1 MTAVGTKALKLL
13 MVEDNELDADL
24 AARAL
29 RSADLDFEYQVVRNE
44 AGLRAA
50 LERLRP
56 DVILCDFAFPD
67 FDGLTA
73 LRIVRET
80 SPATPVIF
88 VSGTLSEE
96 RAVMALQNGAA
107 DYVLKS
113 NLVRLPAAVSRAVEQ
128 AAEHKRRLAAEE
140 RVQQL
145 SRTKDVLA
153 SVNSAIVRLRDRLE
167 LFTEACRIA
176 MDEGGFAQTFVLTI
190 DRDSNRAAIPA
201 LIGLGPESHDT
212 RLAFMQRILDNLEN
226 APGAVAESLRTSQ
239 PATRKLA
246 EHPEMYLQKEML
258 AEGIR
263 AVASF
268 PIVIDGKILGV
279 IVFSAY
285 EASHFDIEEMQL
297 LASLTNNLAFA
308 LDLME
313 KQRRVD
319 YLSYYDP
326 ITDLPNRSLFTERLR
341 SSISAIR
348 PGESAAVMLLDVR
361 RFSALNTTLGERAGD
376 ELLRACAA
384 RLVERFG
391 TDQVARWPG
400 NRFAI
405 CFPALKSLQPIV
417 DQLADEGL
425 RLFAPPFTVDGHTLV
440 VNVRVGCAMFPQD
453 AHDAETLIHDADI
466 ALQNARSSDAP
477 YQFYSTTQSKAL
489 QERVDLED
497 RLRRAIEQRQFR
509 LFYQPKVD
517 LATRAIVG
525 LEALIRWPD
534 PHGDG
539 SLVPPN
545 DFVPVLEETGLIV
558 EVGRWALREA
568 ARQYAKWRADGLK
581 APRIAVNLS
590 ARQLDGSVVAQ
601 VRDAVKLCGDECGL
615 DIEITESM
623 LMENVADAAAKLR
636 EMRDLGVEIALDDF
650 GTGYSSLSVLQQLPL
665 SSIKIDRSFV
675 NGMTEDAS
683 KTTMISTIIL
693 LAQANGFKVIAEGV
707 ENEKEAHLLHLLK
720 CDQMQGFLFAHPLPP
735 EAIAPM
741 LEADVR

>member
-1 MTAVGTKALKLL
+1 
-13 MVEDNELDADL
+13 
-24 AARAL
+24 
-29 RSADLDFEYQVVRNE
+29 
-44 AGLRAA
+44 
-50 LERLRP
+50 
-56 DVILCDFAFPD
+56 
-67 FDGLTA
+67 
-73 LRIVRET
+73 
-80 SPATPVIF
+80 
-88 VSGTLSEE
+88 
-96 RAVMALQNGAA
+96 MALQNGAA

-153 SVNSAIVRLRDRLE
+153 SVNSAIVRLRDRTE

-176 MDEGGFAQTFVLTI
+176 MEQGGFAQTLVVTVE
-190 DRDSNRAAIPA
+190 NGRADIPA
-201 LIGLGPESHDT
+201 LIGLGPESRAM
-212 RLAFMQRILDNLEN
+212 RLRIVQLILDDLDH
-226 APGAVAESLRTSQ
+226 APGPLAESLRTGR
-239 PATRKLA
+239 PAVMRIA
-246 EHPEMYLQKEML
+246 EHPEMFLQEELL
-258 AEGIR
+258 AERIH
-263 AVASF
+263 ADASF
-268 PIVIDGKILGV
+268 PIVVDGKVLGA
-279 IVFSAY
+279 IVFLAY
-285 EASHFDIEEMQL
+285 EASHFDDDEMLL
-297 LASLTNNLAFA
+297 LASLTNNMSFA

-341 SSISAIR
+341 SSLSAIR

-650 GTGYSSLSVLQQLPL
+650 GTGYSSLSLLQQLPL

>member
-1 MTAVGTKALKLL
+1 
-13 MVEDNELDADL
+13 
-24 AARAL
+24 
-29 RSADLDFEYQVVRNE
+29 
-44 AGLRAA
+44 
-50 LERLRP
+50 
-56 DVILCDFAFPD
+56 
-67 FDGLTA
+67 
-73 LRIVRET
+73 
-80 SPATPVIF
+80 
-88 VSGTLSEE
+88 
-96 RAVMALQNGAA
+96 
-107 DYVLKS
+107 
-113 NLVRLPAAVSRAVEQ
+113 
-128 AAEHKRRLAAEE
+128 
-140 RVQQL
+140 
-145 SRTKDVLA
+145 
-153 SVNSAIVRLRDRLE
+153 
-167 LFTEACRIA
+167 
-176 MDEGGFAQTFVLTI
+176 
-190 DRDSNRAAIPA
+190 
-201 LIGLGPESHDT
+201 
-212 RLAFMQRILDNLEN
+212 
-226 APGAVAESLRTSQ
+226 
-239 PATRKLA
+239 
-246 EHPEMYLQKEML
+246 
-258 AEGIR
+258 
-263 AVASF
+263 
-268 PIVIDGKILGV
+268 
-279 IVFSAY
+279 
-285 EASHFDIEEMQL
+285 
-297 LASLTNNLAFA
+297 
-308 LDLME
+308 
-313 KQRRVD
+313 
-319 YLSYYDP
+319 
-326 ITDLPNRSLFTERLR
+326 
-341 SSISAIR
+341 
-348 PGESAAVMLLDVR
+348 
-361 RFSALNTTLGERAGD
+361 
-376 ELLRACAA
+376 
-384 RLVERFG
+384 
-391 TDQVARWPG
+391 
-400 NRFAI
+400 
-405 CFPALKSLQPIV
+405 
-417 DQLADEGL
+417 
-425 RLFAPPFTVDGHTLV
+425 
-440 VNVRVGCAMFPQD
+440 
-453 AHDAETLIHDADI
+453 
-466 ALQNARSSDAP
+466 
-477 YQFYSTTQSKAL
+477 
-489 QERVDLED
+489 VDLED

-650 GTGYSSLSVLQQLPL
+650 GTGYSSLSLLQQLPL